1 MKVPVHLI
9 PGLSALL
16 RYPDERTQA
25 LAGSLADAAM
35 ATGHPCQ
42 EHLEAFALVARGLD
56 LRELQEFY
64 TRSFDLNPECSLDIG
79 WHLFGE
85 SYQRGQ
91 FMAMMRHHLQEHG
104 IEEGKNLPDHL
115 PNLLDLGMRLERQDA
130 MDLVDDCILPSL
142 EKILPAVKDG
152 AYLHV
157 LQALFLIFTV
167 DRSPAEAA
175 CAD

>member
-1 MKVPVHLI
+1 MNVPIHLI
-9 PGLSALL
+9 PGISQLL

-25 LAGSLADAAM
+25 LAASVADAAM

-42 EHLEAFALVARGLD
+42 EHLEAFALVAQGHD
-56 LRELQEFY
+56 LRELQELY
-64 TRSFDLNPECSLDIG
+64 TRAFDLTPEGTLDLG

-85 SYQRGQ
+85 TYQRGQ
-91 FMAMMRHHLQEHG
+91 FLAMMRHHLQLHG
-104 IEEGKNLPDHL
+104 LEEGGNLPDHL

-130 MDLVDDCILPSL
+130 MDLVDDCILPAL
-142 EKILPAVKDG
+142 EKILPAMKESP
-152 AYLHV
+152 YLHV

-167 DRSPAEAA
+167 DRKPAEAS